1 MNVHADIIVMRDY
14 GVKNM
19 SKYTTLVFKSDT
31 PDSLQATREA
41 SKSDHCKAWSMDHEI
56 LRLELIEQALNENN
70 IEKAKSY
77 IGEVDVTKFIDRLSA

>member
-1 MNVHADIIVMRDY
+1 
-14 GVKNM
+14 M

-41 SKSDHCKAWSMDHEI
+41 AQSEHCRAWSMDHEI
-56 LRLELIEQALNENN
+56 LRLELIEQALDEND

-77 IGEVDVTKFIDRLSA
+77 IGEVDVTRFLDRLSA